1 MQEKTV
7 ELLEKVATI
16 LKVVVGVRV
25 FANRKGSVPGI
36 YTHSCYFNTI
46 ANISNACVKY
56 TQFKNQCFELIYYDY
71 RARSHLTTAMSFF
84 VILSCRQV

>member
-25 FANRKGSVPGI
+25 FANRKDLCQVF
-36 YTHSCYFNTI
+36 THI
-46 ANISNACVKY
+46 
-56 TQFKNQCFELIYYDY
+56 
-71 RARSHLTTAMSFF
+71 R
-84 VILSCRQV
+84 VILTQLKIYLMPV

>member
-7 ELLEKVATI
+7 ELLEKVASI

-36 YTHSCYFNTI
+36 YTHSCYLNTI
-46 ANISNACVKY
+46 ENLSNACVNDGIKGL
-56 TQFKNQCFELIYYDY
+56 CH
-71 RARSHLTTAMSFF
+71 R
-84 VILSCRQV
+84 RQVRNGQSGLLALIAIHFDD

>member
-7 ELLEKVATI
+7 ELLEKVASI

-46 ANISNACVKY
+46 ENLSNACV
-56 TQFKNQCFELIYYDY
+56 NDY
-71 RARSHLTTAMSFF
+71 RARSHLTTAMSF
-84 VILSCRQV
+84 LSFCLVVRYEQ